1 MSIEST
7 SALRAT
13 PVEAKPK
20 NSASDAAALS
30 RWLPSIAD
38 WTFAAVLGWMFLAG
52 VGAQALLADGDT
64 GWHIL
69 VGESL
74 LDTGRLPATD
84 PFSFTMEGVRWFA
97 WEWLADLA
105 LGAAHRLNG
114 LKGVALLTGFVI
126 ALTASLLLRF
136 QLWLGVN
143 LFVAVVA
150 TMLTCSVSTMHW
162 LARPHMFTWVFFLAT
177 IWLLEADRR
186 QPSRRVWLLVPLAAI
201 WVNVHGGFA
210 AQLITIGIF
219 AVGVGVE
226 QYLAADPDARPLPPP
241 GLMRYLSL
249 LGLCLLA
256 TLVNPWTFELHQH
269 IVGYLQSDFILEH
282 VQEFQSPNFRKGA
295 MHIFEATMLLS
306 ALGCGL
312 AIRRGEWA
320 WPLLVGAWAHAALTS
335 VRHVPLFMLI
345 AAPFLAR
352 ELTLLMDE
360 GRRRGWDWL
369 DTLDEIAADYGGRRA
384 DGAARIGWAG
394 AWLPAAALLGVFFL
408 LEQRAE
414 RPGERAEFPGL
425 RFPAKA
431 CDALAS
437 RLEGRRVLTTDQ
449 WGDYLVYRLH
459 PRYKT
464 FIDGRSDFYAPQ
476 IREDYLALMG
486 AKWNWEQLLK
496 RYEFDALL
504 LPTDWALGSVLK
516 ERPDWRVEYDDGQAL
531 LFERVSAVAE
541 TASAAPKTAPEVLE
555 AALERVPGAPG
566 DPLRSP

>member
-1 MSIEST
+1 MAIEST
-7 SALRAT
+7 SALNPAPAEAT
-13 PVEAKPK
+13 QRGKTG
-20 NSASDAAALS
+20 NDAAPS
-30 RWLPSIAD
+30 RWLPSITD

-52 VGAQALLADGDT
+52 VGAQALLVDGDS

-74 LDTGRLPATD
+74 LETGQLPTTD

-114 LKGVALLTGFVI
+114 LEGVALLAAFVI
-126 ALTASLLLRF
+126 AATAALLLRF

-143 LFVAVVA
+143 LFLAVAA
-150 TMLTCSVSTMHW
+150 TMLTCSVSTIHW
-162 LARPHMFTWVFFLAT
+162 LARPHMFTWGFFLTT
-177 IWLLEADRR
+177 IWMLEADRR
-186 QPSRRVWLLVPLAAI
+186 RSSWRVWLLVPLAAI
-201 WVNVHGGFA
+201 WVNTHGGFV

-226 QYLAADPDARPLPPP
+226 QYLRADPAARPLPPP
-241 GLMRYLSL
+241 ALLRYLAL
-249 LGLCLLA
+249 FGLCLLA
-256 TLVNPWTFELHQH
+256 TLANPWTFELHAH

-282 VQEFQSPNFRKGA
+282 VKEFQSPNFRQEA
-295 MHIFEATMLLS
+295 MYVFEATMLLS
-306 ALGCGL
+306 ALACGL

-335 VRHVPLFMLI
+335 VRHVPLFMLL

-369 DTLDEIAADYGGRRA
+369 DTLDEIAADYGGRRV
-384 DGAARIGWAG
+384 DGTSRLGWAG
-394 AWLPAAALLGVFFL
+394 SWFSVLALVGVFLL
-408 LEQRAE
+408 LEQRAQT
-414 RPGERAEFPGL
+414 PGKRAEFPGF
-425 RFPAKA
+425 RFPVMA
-431 CDALAS
+431 CDALAD
-437 RLEGRRVLTTDQ
+437 RLEGRRILTTDQ

-476 IREDYLALMG
+476 IRDDYLALMG
-486 AKWNWEQLLK
+486 AKWNWAQLLE

-504 LPTDWALGSVLK
+504 LPVDWALGSVLK
-516 ERPDWRVEYDDGQAL
+516 EHPDWRVEYDDGQAL
-531 LFERVSAVAE
+531 LFERVGAATESGTAARDDSEAVQ
-541 TASAAPKTAPEVLE
+541 
-555 AALERVPGAPG
+555 AALERAPGVTG